1 MTNSWSIPLN
11 GHSFI
16 EVYSKVILK
25 SFADLFCPPT
35 PSNSS
40 HSDGEELVRLCA
52 TVTPSVINLKKRH
65 WF

>member
-1 MTNSWSIPLN
+1 MN

-40 HSDGEELVRLCA
+40 HSDGEELVRLGA
-52 TVTPSVINLKKRH
+52 TVTPSVINL
-65 WF
+65 